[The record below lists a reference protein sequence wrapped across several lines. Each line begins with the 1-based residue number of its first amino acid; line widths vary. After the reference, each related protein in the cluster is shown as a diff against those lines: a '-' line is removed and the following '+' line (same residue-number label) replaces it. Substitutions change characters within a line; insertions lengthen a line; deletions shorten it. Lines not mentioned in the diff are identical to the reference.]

1 MKTSN
6 NTCLVA
12 MSGGIDSSVAALMML
27 NKGFH
32 VIGITFRLWQFNKKP
47 PFMDYAIQ
55 NAKKICNK
63 LGIQHI
69 DMDVSEVF
77 KNEVVSDF
85 YHEYARGRTP
95 NPCII
100 CNPQIKWKFLI
111 EIADK
116 MNINHVITGHY
127 AGIENFN
134 DNNYYLRTGVD
145 ASRDQSYFLYRLT
158 QDDLKRTI
166 FPLGNLTKDEVHKLA
181 QVHSL
186 PINSALESREIC
198 FVNSKEFQVFM
209 SKYAPS
215 SILPGELYDSSGNL
229 LNMHKG
235 IAFYT
240 IGQREGLGGGY
251 KQPMYVLKIDATENS
266 IMIDT
271 KSELYSK
278 KFIVE
283 NIAMNKIESEFFAT
297 VKVRYR
303 HPGAWAKITID
314 SEIAIVEF
322 QKTQEAI
329 APGQSAVF
337 YDNNRVIGGAIIK
350 QVLE

>member
-1 MKTSN
+1 MNTFN
-6 NTCLVA
+6 RTCLVA
-12 MSGGIDSSVAALMML
+12 MSGGVDSSVAALMML
-27 NKGFH
+27 NKGFY
-32 VIGITFRLWQFNKKP
+32 VIGITYRLWQYNENP
-47 PFMDYAIQ
+47 PFMDNAVQ
-55 NAKKICNK
+55 DAKKICNK

-69 DMDVSEVF
+69 DVDVSEVF
-77 KNEVVSDF
+77 KKDVVNDF
-85 YHEYARGRTP
+85 YDEYAHGRTP
-95 NPCII
+95 NPCIL
-100 CNPQIKWKFLI
+100 CNPKIKWKFLI
-111 EIADK
+111 KIADK

-134 DNNYYLRTGVD
+134 DNYFLCKGVD
-145 ASRDQSYFLYRLT
+145 TSRDQSYFLYRLT
-158 QDDLKRTI
+158 QDVLKRTI
-166 FPLGNLTKDEVHKLA
+166 FPLGNLTKDEVYKLA
-181 QVHSL
+181 QEHSL

-198 FVNSKEFQVFM
+198 FINSKDFQVFM

-215 SILPGELYDSSGNL
+215 SILPGKLYDSSGNL

-251 KQPMYVLKIDATENS
+251 KQPMYVLEINATENS
-266 IMIDT
+266 IIIGT
-271 KSELYSK
+271 KSELFSK

-283 NIAMNKIESEFFAT
+283 NIAMNKIESEFFTT

-303 HPGAWAKITID
+303 HPGACAKITINP
-314 SEIAIVEF
+314 EIAIVEF
-322 QKTQEAI
+322 QKAQEAI

-337 YDNNRVIGGAIIK
+337 YDNNRVIGGGIIK